1 MDSDSLQVFWKEL
14 GKQFGRAPSV
24 EAVEA
29 KNAWLSLQKEAVVAN
44 ENRELSDILRLKVK
58 HAREMYQAIKKRDI
72 AAGTKHPRIAS
83 RFSFIID
90 FLIPHENEC
99 SQGRSCAT
107 GPV

>member
-72 AAGTKHPRIAS
+72 AAGMKHTQV
-83 RFSFIID
+83 RFTVSID
-90 FLIPHENEC
+90 LLFLCDNDY
-99 SQGRSCAT
+99 SQAPSQSTC
-107 GPV
+107 PVV